1 MPSWTNRASPETTV
15 ADVHG
20 SVDRTGPAKQVT
32 ASTPLGALTRT
43 SACVTAPI
51 DEPVTSQENSG
62 TAFGERSAPRTV

>member
-1 MPSWTNRASPETTV
+1 MMKMIYVDNQNTTDPRFNL
-15 ADVHG
+15 ALEEYLLRHKRIDE
-20 SVDRTGPAKQVT
+20 
-32 ASTPLGALTRT
+32 ALTRT